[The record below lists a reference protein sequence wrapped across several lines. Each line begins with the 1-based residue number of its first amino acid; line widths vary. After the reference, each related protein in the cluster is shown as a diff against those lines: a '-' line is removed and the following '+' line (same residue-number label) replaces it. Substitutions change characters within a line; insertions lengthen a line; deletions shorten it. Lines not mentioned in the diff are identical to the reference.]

1 MIFLI
6 VFAALFY
13 SPLILE
19 KKLPIPADTIVGLYH
34 PWRDYFSKNYPNG
47 IPFKNFQITDSV
59 RQQYPWRSLSIDLI
73 KRGEVPRSNPYS
85 FSGTPLLGNFQ
96 SAVFYPLNILSLLVS
111 DFASVWAIQVVLQ
124 TVLGGI
130 FMWAYL
136 HNLKLKPQAQVLG
149 TLAWVGSG
157 FFIAWLEWNTVVHV
171 AIYLP
176 LVLLTIDEI
185 ILEKHSP
192 PKSIFWPFV
201 FVGALV
207 SSFFA
212 GYLQPFFYV
221 FITSLVYLSARVWQT
236 KKFQK
241 LLLFSILYVLFFI
254 ISLPQLIPTL
264 SFINLSARDVDQA
277 NWTRPDWFLP
287 WQNLIQLVAPDFFG
301 NPATLNYFGVWNY
314 QEFVSFIGTAPLVF
328 ALAALFMRR
337 DKKTLFWGALLTLT
351 LVFALPTPIAR
362 LPYVL
367 KLPFLSTAQPSRI
380 IMLVDFALAILA
392 ALGLD
397 HYLRKSPRAPLG
409 STLIVV
415 SALALLLIFTY
426 KSGLLVSQ
434 RNLILP
440 LVITVVVFFLL
451 SVVHLVKKTKSVIV
465 LAILILTLFDLL
477 RFATKFEPFSPREY
491 LYPSTKILSF
501 LEGKAK
507 EEVFR
512 VAALDDRI
520 LPSNFNV
527 AYKIQMAAGYDPLYS
542 KRYGQFIASLERGK
556 PDISPPWGF
565 NRIITPKLVGSHL
578 YGLLNTKYVLSFVD
592 FPQFKLLAKEGD
604 TYLFEYPDALPRA
617 FFVSRT
623 INAIS
628 GNEAISKIYSS
639 DFDSRNSAVVE
650 NFRTAAFTTGQAK
663 ITSYTENTVVL
674 QTQNTSEGFLVL
686 LDAYYPD
693 WHATVDSV
701 PTQIYIT
708 NYIFRGIKVPRGN
721 HLVKFQI

>member
-6 VFAALFY
+6 VFASLFY

-73 KRGEVPRSNPYS
+73 KRGEVPRWNPYS

-96 SAVFYPLNILSLLVS
+96 SAVFYPLNILYLLVS

-367 KLPFLSTAQPSRI
+367 KLPFL
-380 IMLVDFALAILA
+380 
-392 ALGLD
+392 
-397 HYLRKSPRAPLG
+397 
-409 STLIVV
+409 
-415 SALALLLIFTY
+415 
-426 KSGLLVSQ
+426 
-434 RNLILP
+434 
-440 LVITVVVFFLL
+440 
-451 SVVHLVKKTKSVIV
+451 
-465 LAILILTLFDLL
+465 
-477 RFATKFEPFSPREY
+477 
-491 LYPSTKILSF
+491 
-501 LEGKAK
+501 
-507 EEVFR
+507 
-512 VAALDDRI
+512 
-520 LPSNFNV
+520 
-527 AYKIQMAAGYDPLYS
+527 
-542 KRYGQFIASLERGK
+542 
-556 PDISPPWGF
+556 
-565 NRIITPKLVGSHL
+565 
-578 YGLLNTKYVLSFVD
+578 
-592 FPQFKLLAKEGD
+592 
-604 TYLFEYPDALPRA
+604 
-617 FFVSRT
+617 
-623 INAIS
+623 
-628 GNEAISKIYSS
+628 
-639 DFDSRNSAVVE
+639 
-650 NFRTAAFTTGQAK
+650 
-663 ITSYTENTVVL
+663 
-674 QTQNTSEGFLVL
+674 
-686 LDAYYPD
+686 
-693 WHATVDSV
+693 
-701 PTQIYIT
+701 
-708 NYIFRGIKVPRGN
+708 
-721 HLVKFQI
+721 